1 MHPEL
6 IKAHLRMRGTTP
18 AAVADGLGVTRT
30 AVAHVITGKTKSQ
43 RIRARL
49 AQVIGKPIDELWPE
63 GAKPGPGLRR
73 APQVTEKMRKQMA
86 QMTQQERDR
95 FGFPADT
102 TVLGGI

>member
-30 AVAHVITGKTKSQ
+30 AVAHVITGKAKSR

-49 AQVIGKPIDELWPE
+49 AQVIGKPEAELWPE

-73 APQVTEKMRKQMA
+73 SHKPKV
-86 QMTQQERDR
+86 ERDSM
-95 FGFPADT
+95 GFPVDA
-102 TVLGGI
+102 TVLGGAR